1 MEVTTRLYSIV
12 TGNDNLEF
20 LYQLKKFPVFMGCT
34 SESEEKDLFA
44 DMTWVIDKDSGM
56 IQLRDLLPLEVVY
69 SGYHSEALGSMWT
82 RHHAAFGSFVKKY
95 SKGDILEIGGGN
107 GALALDYIKNSTQ
120 KWTIIEAQ
128 PLFSGND
135 KIKVITG
142 FFDENFDSQKEG
154 IMVDTIVHSHVM
166 EHIIDPNTML
176 QAIRKILPVG
186 GRHLFSIPNLEIW
199 LRKNNNALHFEHT
212 LFLSETMIDFLLTK
226 NHFKIL
232 HKEYFDEHSI
242 FYETEVSEDNIE
254 TLLVPNKYTEY
265 KKIYLDMVSY
275 YESEVTRLNH
285 LINDCPGPVFLFGA
299 HIFSQF
305 LIYMGLNLD
314 KIKAVLDNSGIKQG
328 KRLYGTSLFV
338 KSPLSIETLDEAYVI
353 LKAGEYQQEIKQQL
367 ISLNHNVTIW
377 E

>member
-1 MEVTTRLYSIV
+1 MEVTSRLYSII
-12 TGNDNLEF
+12 TGNNNLEF

-107 GALALDYIKNSTQ
+107 GALALDYTKDSSQ

-142 FFDENFDSQKEG
+142 FFDESFDSQKED
-154 IMVDTIVHSHVM
+154 VSVNTIIHSHLI
-166 EHIIDPNTML
+166 EHIIDPNIIL
-176 QAIRKILPVG
+176 KSIWKILPVG
-186 GRHLFSIPNLEIW
+186 GRHLFSIPNLEVW
-199 LRKNNNALHFEHT
+199 LQKKNNALNFEHT
-212 LFLSETMIDFLLTK
+212 LFLTETIMDYLLMK
-226 NHFKIL
+226 NNFKVI
-232 HKEYFDEHSI
+232 HKEYFEEHSI
-242 FYETEVSEDNIE
+242 FYETETSEDNIE
-254 TLLVPNKYTEY
+254 ALSVPNEYVEY
-265 KKIYLDMVSY
+265 KKIYLDMISY

-285 LINDCPGPVFLFGA
+285 LIDECKGSVFLFGA

-305 LIYMGLNLD
+305 LINMGLNLD
-314 KIKAVLDNSGIKQG
+314 KVRAVLDNSEIKQG
-328 KRLYGTSLFV
+328 KRLYGTSLYV
-338 KSPLSIETLDEAYVI
+338 KSPLSIVGIDEAYVI
-353 LKAGEYQQEIKQQL
+353 LKVGEYQQEIKQQL
-367 ISLNHNVTIW
+367 ISLNNNVIIW

>member
-1 MEVTTRLYSIV
+1 MEVTTRLYSII
-12 TGNDNLEF
+12 TGNNNLEF

-107 GALALDYIKNSTQ
+107 GALALNYTKISTQ
-120 KWTIIEAQ
+120 RWTIIEAQ

-186 GRHLFSIPNLEIW
+186 GRHLFSIPNLEVW
-199 LRKNNNALHFEHT
+199 LQKNNNALHF
-212 LFLSETMIDFLLTK
+212 
-226 NHFKIL
+226 
-232 HKEYFDEHSI
+232 
-242 FYETEVSEDNIE
+242 
-254 TLLVPNKYTEY
+254 
-265 KKIYLDMVSY
+265 
-275 YESEVTRLNH
+275 
-285 LINDCPGPVFLFGA
+285 
-299 HIFSQF
+299 
-305 LIYMGLNLD
+305 
-314 KIKAVLDNSGIKQG
+314 
-328 KRLYGTSLFV
+328 
-338 KSPLSIETLDEAYVI
+338 
-353 LKAGEYQQEIKQQL
+353 
-367 ISLNHNVTIW
+367 
-377 E
+377 